1 MLVRYVFDELF
12 HNQRH
17 PTPLH
22 PEFHFTLTAR
32 ERNAAESHFSLLFVD
47 VDTTESRAYHHE
59 RVDAAEA
66 GLEKLKRVLF
76 REKFSPPTDTSSMK
90 FPSWMEQQQRE
101 WFSSTRN
108 WAWKFSNFERVRN
121 LMKYRESYWVA
132 SSVIPRLCGAD

>member
-22 PEFHFTLTAR
+22 PEFYFTLTAR

-66 GLEKLKRVLF
+66 GLEKLKTCFVS
-76 REKFSPPTDTSSMK
+76 REILSSHRHEFNEISILNGATTARMIFLHPK
-90 FPSWMEQQQRE
+90 LSLKIFQLW
-101 WFSSTRN
+101 TR
-108 WAWKFSNFERVRN
+108 
-121 LMKYRESYWVA
+121 
-132 SSVIPRLCGAD
+132 